1 MNKTIGIVL
10 AVMAAAIAGTFTPQL
25 LHTAYAQFSGSQLTI
40 QQHLCAAAGGGS
52 AIMGCGNAMSTN
64 SLINSGGT
72 ISSGTGTGTGISA
85 SQTTGQSATCE
96 SAGGNSPITS
106 SCSATSTNTIDNS
119 GGVIR

>member
-1 MNKTIGIVL
+1 MNKFIGITLV
-10 AVMAAAIAGTFTPQL
+10 VMAAAIAGTFTPQL
-25 LHTAYAQFSGSQLTI
+25 LHTAFAQISESTTTSQQNT
-40 QQHLCAAAGGGS
+40 CGTVGGGS